1 MAAQEV
7 NGARGE
13 VALAVAG
20 FDLVIAATMKG
31 LASLST
37 ELGCKSFGDLFERLA
52 GGEIVAAQK
61 AVRYLTVKGDG
72 AAASEAMELSD
83 MPAVVVAVN
92 GALAHHLAPEKN
104 GEAAKA
110 TEAEAPAE

>member
-1 MAAQEV
+1 MVAQEV

-20 FDLVIAATMKG
+20 FDLVIAATMRG

-52 GGEIVAAQK
+52 GGEIATVMK
-61 AVRYLTVKGDG
+61 AIPALTVKGDG
-72 AAASEAMELSD
+72 AKAAESMQLSD
-83 MPAVVVAVN
+83 MPAAVVAIN
-92 GALAHHLAPEKN
+92 SALAHHLAPEKN
-104 GEAAKA
+104 GEAAKDETA
-110 TEAEAPAE
+110 RAA

>member
-13 VALAVAG
+13 VALAIAG
-20 FDLVIAATMKG
+20 VDLVIAATMKG

-37 ELGCKSFGDLFERLA
+37 ELGCKSFGDLFERLS

-72 AAASEAMELSD
+72 AAASEAMQLSD
-83 MPAVVVAVN
+83 MPAAVVAIN
-92 GALAHHLAPEKN
+92 NALAHHLAPEKN
-104 GEAAKA
+104 GEAAKDETA
-110 TEAEAPAE
+110 AA

>member
-1 MAAQEV
+1 MALEV

-13 VALAVAG
+13 VALAIAG
-20 FDLVIAATMKG
+20 VDLVIAATMKG

-37 ELGCKSFGDLFERLA
+37 ELGCKSFGDLFERLS

-72 AAASEAMELSD
+72 EAASEAMQLSD
-83 MPAVVVAVN
+83 MPATVLAIN
-92 GALAHHLAPEKN
+92 NALAHHLAPEKN
-104 GEAAKA
+104 GEAAKV
-110 TEAEAPAE
+110 TEAKTA